1 MPSIYSAFVE
11 PNGLPQIDTSRLLQQ
26 PAPYRDRL
34 GPHVS
39 VIKTENLSSTD
50 ATSAQN
56 ILNVLLGKVIE
67 HGAAEFTIV
76 KGALLENDI
85 EDDIQEGK
93 YVYVLNPSSAVM
105 NAINTSAKYLANKAR
120 IRVRS
125 IGYNGSFHMSMYYK
139 PVQPDQQQALEQAM
153 NANQN
158 KTVNFGRVYVS
169 IDKKR
174 SSMSKVSFNKVG
186 VKEYREY
193 LSGLVEKDVVDIFTS
208 AVDDEGV
215 DEFGNKTSASMLAA
229 DELVLRAGAVVDPD
243 NLGKN
248 DPDEYYSVKEIESMK
263 AYASNLR
270 RIAAERGIVP
280 ESKDDSLFQ

>member
-1 MPSIYSAFVE
+1 
-11 PNGLPQIDTSRLLQQ
+11 
-26 PAPYRDRL
+26 
-34 GPHVS
+34 
-39 VIKTENLSSTD
+39 
-50 ATSAQN
+50 
-56 ILNVLLGKVIE
+56 
-67 HGAAEFTIV
+67 
-76 KGALLENDI
+76 
-85 EDDIQEGK
+85 
-93 YVYVLNPSSAVM
+93 
-105 NAINTSAKYLANKAR
+105 
-120 IRVRS
+120 
-125 IGYNGSFHMSMYYK
+125 
-139 PVQPDQQQALEQAM
+139 
-153 NANQN
+153 
-158 KTVNFGRVYVS
+158 
-169 IDKKR
+169 
-174 SSMSKVSFNKVG
+174 MSKVSFNKVG